1 MQDFLFCFRLMFSF
15 LNRLL
20 RTKLVFTICLILIC
34 AVFILSGLGKMADI
48 ANFKDFLHR
57 QNFHPLVIFL
67 ALLIPPL
74 EVLSCAFIIL
84 NVKRK
89 LFLLVLLFLTL
100 IFTFYLLYL
109 HFNGFQE
116 DCNCF
121 GQIKFLNLPTTL
133 SLFKNLIL
141 TLLLLYALFYLKSE
155 TLLIKFS
162 KELFLYVFSV
172 LIFFFSGFSAFLG
185 DSSEQFHLPENRS
198 DHSLKQK
205 IIFSKSIISKILSL
219 SPDSSYLLYVFNP
232 DCHHC
237 ALSVENVKSFMRNH
251 VVDKIIGISSATP
264 TRVKS
269 FSQKFDLNFETIS
282 ASENQIRKFSP
293 SLPTVF
299 IVRNDTII
307 SRMTGEIIP
316 SYLFR
321 E

>member
-1 MQDFLFCFRLMFSF
+1 MFSF

-20 RTKLVFTICLILIC
+20 RSKLVFTICLVLIC
-34 AVFILSGLGKMADI
+34 AIFILSGLGKMADI
-48 ANFKDFLHR
+48 ANFNDFLHR
-57 QNFHPLVIFL
+57 QNFHPFVIFW

-84 NVKRK
+84 NVRRK
-89 LFLLVLLFLTL
+89 LFLYVLFFLTL

-109 HFNGFQE
+109 HFNGFHE
-116 DCNCF
+116 DCKCF

-141 TLLLLYALFYLKSE
+141 TLLILCALFYLKSE
-155 TLLIKFS
+155 PLSIKFS

-172 LIFFFSGFSAFLG
+172 FIFFFSGFSAG
-185 DSSEQFHLPENRS
+185 DSSKQFHLPENRS
-198 DHSLKQK
+198 NRSLKQK
-205 IIFSKSIISKILSL
+205 IIFSKSIISEILSL

-232 DCHHC
+232 DCYHC

-251 VVDKIIGISSATP
+251 VVDKVIGISSATP
-264 TRVKS
+264 NRVKS
-269 FSQKFDLNFETIS
+269 FSQEFGLNFETIL

>member
-1 MQDFLFCFRLMFSF
+1 MLSS
-15 LNRLL
+15 LNCLL
-20 RTKLVFTICLILIC
+20 RSKLVFAICLVLIC
-34 AVFILSGLGKMADI
+34 AVFILSGLGKIADI

-57 QNFHPLVIFL
+57 QNFHPFVIFF

-84 NVKRK
+84 NVRRK
-89 LFLLVLLFLTL
+89 LFLYVLLFLTL
-100 IFTFYLLYL
+100 IFTSYLLYL

-116 DCNCF
+116 DCRCF

-141 TLLLLYALFYLKSE
+141 TLLILYALFYLKSE
-155 TLLIKFS
+155 PLSIKFS
-162 KELFLYVFSV
+162 KELFLYVFSILV
-172 LIFFFSGFSAFLG
+172 FFFSSFSAFLG
-185 DSSEQFHLPENRS
+185 NASEHFHLPENQP

-205 IIFSKSIISKILSL
+205 IIFSKSIISEILSL

-232 DCHHC
+232 DCYHC
-237 ALSVENVKSFMRNH
+237 ALSVENVKSFMRNR
-251 VVDKIIGISSATP
+251 VIDKIIGISSATP
-264 TRVKS
+264 NRVKS
-269 FSQKFDLNFETIS
+269 FSQKFDLNFETIL

-321 E
+321 K